1 MFDLIIFIL
10 ALLLPL
16 IVMVVWIVWG
26 NRNYEQN
33 RRVK

>member
-1 MFDLIIFIL
+1 MVDLIIFIS

-16 IVMVVWIVWG
+16 MVMVVWIVWG